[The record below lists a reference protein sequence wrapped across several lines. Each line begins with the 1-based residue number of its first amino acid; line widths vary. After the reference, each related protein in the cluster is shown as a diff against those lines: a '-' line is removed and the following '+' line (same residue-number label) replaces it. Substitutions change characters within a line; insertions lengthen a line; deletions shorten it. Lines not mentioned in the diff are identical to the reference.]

1 MKMHAHNVPL
11 FITHFLLNRARFRI
25 ELCSSPIPSHQKKGR
40 PSIVPGLPFLV
51 YILNAAFFRTLHS
64 AMVSNGKKTE
74 QPIFFT
80 TA

>member
-1 MKMHAHNVPL
+1 MCDIMCATFHNSFFIKNSGRVLEKSFAPPL
-11 FITHFLLNRARFRI
+11 SRLI
-25 ELCSSPIPSHQKKGR
+25 KKGR

-51 YILNAAFFRTLHS
+51 YILNATFFRTPYL
-64 AMVSNGKKTE
+64 AMVSNGKKTG